1 MSLIPEYIPA
11 LIVGAGP
18 AGATTSL
25 FLTKSGID
33 HLVIDKASFPRD
45 KICGD
50 ALSGKVVSLFA
61 DLGLNYLDEVEAS
74 PDEFLPCLG
83 ISFVAPNGKCLSV
96 PFRTKV
102 AGRETAAGF
111 ISKRI
116 HFDRFLVDHMAPG
129 RLIQQCELVSF
140 ERKAD
145 GIHAIVK
152 YAGETYPI
160 RTEIIVGAEGD
171 RSLVA
176 KQLAGFVKSKDHY
189 CAAVRAYYSGVTPGP
204 DDRHIELLFLKE
216 ALPGY
221 LWVFPLPNGQWN
233 VGVGML
239 SQKVSKR
246 KVNLKKLMDDLL
258 QTHPLLKDR
267 FAQAKLESPVQ
278 GWGLPLGS
286 KRWPLAGERFLLT
299 GDAGSMIDP
308 FTGEGI
314 GNAMYSGKLAAAA
327 IQKALEAG
335 DFSAKQLLTYE
346 ANVYAALG
354 EELKI
359 GNTLQKLTN
368 FPWMFNFVV
377 GKALKNSTLR
387 DTITCMFEDI
397 NLREK
402 MRNPLF
408 YLRLLINK

>member
-1 MSLIPEYIPA
+1 MIQIPA
-11 LIVGAGP
+11 YVPVLIVGAGP

-25 FLTKSGID
+25 FLSKKGIE

-61 DLGLNYLDEVEAS
+61 DLGLNYLDEVES
-74 PDEFLPCLG
+74 QPDAFLPCFG
-83 ISFVAPNGKCLSV
+83 ISFIAPNGKTLSV

-102 AGRETAAGF
+102 AGRTTAAGF
-111 ISKRI
+111 IAKR
-116 HFDRFLVDHMAPG
+116 FDFDQFLVDHLDKNSFLPQTE
-129 RLIQQCELVSF
+129 LISF
-140 ERKAD
+140 EKKEE
-145 GIHAIVK
+145 GIFVQLKHNGQMHSLRCDIL
-152 YAGETYPI
+152 
-160 RTEIIVGAEGD
+160 VGAEGE

-176 KQLAGFVKSKDHY
+176 KQLAGYVKSKEHY
-189 CAAVRAYYSGVTPGP
+189 CAAVRAYYSGVKPGP
-204 DDRHIELLFLKE
+204 DANHIELLFLNE

-239 SQKVSKR
+239 SKKVSQR
-246 KVNLKKLMDDLL
+246 KVNLKKLMEELL
-258 QTHPLLKDR
+258 TTHPLLKDR
-267 FAQAKLESPVQ
+267 FADAKLESPVQ

-286 KRWPLAGERFLLT
+286 KRWPLSGDRFVLV

-314 GNAMYSGKLAAAA
+314 GNAMYSGKLAAQTIAD
-327 IQKALEAG
+327 ALEVQ
-335 DFSAKQLLTYE
+335 DFSAKKLGVYE
-346 ANVYAALG
+346 ANLYAAIG
-354 EELKI
+354 QELKI

-368 FPWMFNFVV
+368 YPWMFNFVV
-377 GKALKNSTLR
+377 GKALKNKTLR

-397 NLREK
+397 SLRDK
-402 MRNPLF
+402 MRNPVF
-408 YLRLLINK
+408 YLKLLFN